1 MKNPDTQKGN
11 ESPRSGGKTPG
22 LAPLANKFW
31 IESTKKVTQFI
42 EQVNV
47 M

>member
-22 LAPLANKFW
+22 LAPLAN
-31 IESTKKVTQFI
+31 
-42 EQVNV
+42 
-47 M
+47 